1 MRGGDVFMRKT
12 LKAARVFA
20 AALLLAL
27 AANAVRAQGEITV
40 EGRLTR
46 TTEAGGWLISAD
58 AGKYLI
64 LNARRFQSEA
74 WFREGTVV
82 VATGSVSND
91 TMTTYM
97 EGLPFQVRT
106 LRPRKG
112 GAPNPNGDAAASDT
126 DTGNNNAGSGNTT
139 GAGGVGTQGTAT
151 RLVRGT
157 TRVTVTGDATVQ
169 AQPDTA
175 VVTVAVVTQNA
186 SASEAQAENASKT
199 DAVVRAVKTA
209 AGAGAEVK
217 TSGYSLQPQYAYKEG
232 TPPTIT
238 SYVARNAINVTT
250 AALERVG
257 TIIDAATRAGA
268 NNVDGLA
275 FTLRR
280 DEAARA
286 QALSAATREA
296 TAKAR
301 TVADALGGRVV
312 RVIEVQEGG
321 AIVRPLVNDSMSFVR
336 AAASQVA
343 TPVEPGALDVR
354 AQVTLVAEVEPKP

>member
-1 MRGGDVFMRKT
+1 MMRRT

-20 AALLLAL
+20 VAVLLVLTAQAA
-27 AANAVRAQGEITV
+27 RAQGEITV
-40 EGRLTR
+40 EGKLMR
-46 TTEAGGWLISAD
+46 TTEAGGWIISTD
-58 AGKYLI
+58 AGKYLV
-64 LNARRFQSEA
+64 LNARTFQREA
-74 WFREGTVV
+74 WFKEGAVV
-82 VATGSVSND
+82 VATGEVKND
-91 TMTTYM
+91 TMTTQM
-97 EGLPFQVRT
+97 EGVPFQART
-106 LRPRKG
+106 LRPRRG
-112 GAPNPNGDAAASDT
+112 GAPNPTGDAATSDN
-126 DTGNNNAGSGNTT
+126 DTGNTT
-139 GAGGVGTQGTAT
+139 GGTNTTGANSSQGTPA

-157 TRVTVTGDATVQ
+157 TRVTVTGDATIQ

-217 TSGYSLQPQYAYKEG
+217 TSGYSLQPQYVYKEG

-238 SYVARNAINVTT
+238 SYVARNAVTVTT
-250 AALERVG
+250 GDLNRVG

-268 NNVDGLA
+268 NNIDGLA

-280 DEAARA
+280 DESARA
-286 QALSAATREA
+286 RALADATREA

-312 RVIEVQEGG
+312 RVVEVEEGG
-321 AIVRPLVNDSMSFVR
+321 AIVRPVATYGAEFGRSAGM
-336 AAASQVA
+336 AQAA
-343 TPVEPGALDVR
+343 TPVEPGSLDIH